1 VTSRDLYGFARS
13 CRNNKHARHTRAE
26 FRRSYKFEDW
36 VEQLLTELK
45 IKTVAFL
52 FYSDFCWISVKNRD
66 VSKSICAERG
76 HFYEYL
82 FGLVKDTVVRGIER
96 IPILA
101 GIADLTKDQFQD

>member
-1 VTSRDLYGFARS
+1 
-13 CRNNKHARHTRAE
+13 
-26 FRRSYKFEDW
+26 
-36 VEQLLTELK
+36 
-45 IKTVAFL
+45 
-52 FYSDFCWISVKNRD
+52 VKNRD